1 MLFWQVLCPS
11 REISNIHG
19 IDQTG
24 ERERGRGGRCGGR
37 RRESGAQIPSA
48 VGHAIVFPNCT
59 FPIASVWNSFS
70 LFSSPLWFSLPT
82 HHHSPLPSFLPPPLY
97 FVFLFFLSFSFF
109 FLFLSFPPSF
119 PLPVFPSVV
128 NPQGLRGIWALRICG
143 VPCRSGIRLVRYAAS
158 SRTPRRI
165 RRIRYFALFPPIF
178 APLSQ
183 GTVSNSLWSSQ
194 HLSRYRV
201 DSPGTFP
208 FLRSFRFV
216 SSSSLLFFFSS
227 LSLSSRFH
235 FVPCC
240 AHSIG
245 LGKINRED
253 FFHFE
258 RFRSDPQ
265 RNQSWFLTLFEILII
280 ERFHLV
286 PRENFWPTD
295 NRLVIGFEGKRWEVE
310 FVKINR
316 CSWGIIMD

>member
-1 MLFWQVLCPS
+1 MGAYLHDKRCPCNDTLMLEIAVLTGTLPIQGNIEYS
-11 REISNIHG
+11 WYRSDGGAGAREG
-19 IDQTG
+19 G
-24 ERERGRGGRCGGR
+24 KVWREKR

-70 LFSSPLWFSLPT
+70 LFSSPLWFSLSH
-82 HHHSPLPSFLPPPLY
+82 HHHSPLSSFLPPPLY

-109 FLFLSFPPSF
+109 FLLLSFPPSF

-216 SSSSLLFFFSS
+216 SSSNLLFFS
-227 LSLSSRFH
+227 LSLSLFSFSFRPLLRSSHWIGKDKQGRF
-235 FVPCC
+235 F
-240 AHSIG
+240 S
-245 LGKINRED
+245 LWKIS
-253 FFHFE
+253 
-258 RFRSDPQ
+258 FRSATKSIVIFNSFRDFDFVLS
-265 RNQSWFLTLFEILII
+265 RGFISFL
-280 ERFHLV
+280 
-286 PRENFWPTD
+286 
-295 NRLVIGFEGKRWEVE
+295 
-310 FVKINR
+310 VKISGQR
-316 CSWGIIMD
+316 IID